1 MVSQSRT
8 MNNNHFLFVA
18 FFQLHQLGK
27 SLQLVNYKHQH
38 QSYLISFLIY
48 YSLPGLFKAPKMVPF
63 FMSKAKFQATHDIR
77 LLYWLCFTATSGDA
91 LKVSPAVL
99 SMSKNISRLQVY
111 DYLPFSNP
119 TDKTKIETAKRWE
132 TNNSHPPG
140 LVNQGAANNHIYY
153 ALLWQVFAMPF
164 TSLSKLSK
172 FFWAKPKCFD
182 FSSSNYFLCRVTYWA
197 PLWCSKRVREGS

>member
-18 FFQLHQLGK
+18 FFQLHHLGK

-48 YSLPGLFKAPKMVPF
+48 YTLPGLFKAPKMVPF
-63 FMSKAKFQATHDIR
+63 FMSKAKFQASHDIR

-91 LKVSPAVL
+91 LKVSPAVP
-99 SMSKNISRLQVY
+99 SMCKNISRIQVY

-119 TDKTKIETAKRWE
+119 TDKTKIETANR
-132 TNNSHPPG
+132 
-140 LVNQGAANNHIYY
+140 
-153 ALLWQVFAMPF
+153 
-164 TSLSKLSK
+164 
-172 FFWAKPKCFD
+172 
-182 FSSSNYFLCRVTYWA
+182 
-197 PLWCSKRVREGS
+197 